1 MQLLI
6 TTRLITLHK
15 RLCLIKKRNEFETLT
30 AVDLVRPV
38 FTIVDRI
45 ADTRSIDADRI
56 ATGKL
61 IRGTS

>member
-1 MQLLI
+1 M
-6 TTRLITLHK
+6 
-15 RLCLIKKRNEFETLT
+15 IKKRNEFETLT